1 MSRMEK
7 LGEQILALKRERN
20 ALILAHNYQKGE
32 VQDIADMHGDSLA
45 LSRKASGTGAD
56 VIVFCGVHFMAESA
70 AILSPGKTVL
80 LPAADAGC
88 PMADMITAEQLRAWK
103 KEHPGLPVVSYVN
116 TSAAV
121 KSESD
126 ICCTSSNAVEAVNS
140 LPENKILFCP
150 DRNLG
155 HYVQE
160 RTGKELVIWPGYC
173 ATHARLR
180 EDEVLKAKSE
190 HPRALFVAHPECE
203 PEVLEHAD
211 HITSTSGMFAY
222 VRESDA
228 AEFIIGTEMGILHGL
243 KKENP
248 GKTFILPSPSLIC
261 VNMKR
266 TTLPKVLRSLQENVH
281 VITVPEEIR
290 EKAQRAL
297 KRMIG
302 IA

>member
-1 MSRMEK
+1 MSTLEEIR
-7 LGEQILALKRERN
+7 GRILALKRERN
-20 ALILAHNYQKGE
+20 AVILAHNYQKGE
-32 VQDIADMHGDSLA
+32 VQDIADLHGDSLA
-45 LSRKASGTGAD
+45 LSRKAAETDAD

-70 AILSPGKTVL
+70 AILSPDKTVL

-88 PMADMITAEQLRAWK
+88 PMADMITADPLRAWK
-103 KEHPGLPVVSYVN
+103 KDHPGLPVVSYVN

-121 KSESD
+121 KAESD
-126 ICCTSSNAVEAVNS
+126 ICCTSSNAVKVVNS
-140 LPENKILFCP
+140 LPDSKVLFCP

-155 HYVQE
+155 RYVQE
-160 RTGKELVIWPGYC
+160 RTEKELLIWPGYC

-180 EDEVLKAKSE
+180 EDEVLKAKAE
-190 HPRALFVAHPECE
+190 HPDALFVAHPECD
-203 PEVLEHAD
+203 PEVLKHAD
-211 HITSTSGMFAY
+211 HITSTSGMFTY
-222 VRESDA
+222 VRETGA
-228 AEFIIGTEMGILHGL
+228 AAYIIGTEMGILHGL
-243 KKENP
+243 KKQNP
-248 GKTFILPSPSLIC
+248 GKTFILPTPSLIC